1 MSSFLTKKALQ
12 NPTQPAKKGGGVFRF
27 FGRVFMMLGIMMFIS
42 MVISVVSFFSFFGGA
57 EKMKPLPDQF
67 VLAHSFKGTMPE
79 MPIVGSLLA
88 EFIAPPTSLYDFMR
102 TLNAAK
108 NDDRV
113 TAFVARVDDGEYSL
127 TQIETIRNAVIDFR
141 TSGKSAYIYANSIGG
156 FSNGTG
162 EYWLASA
169 FDEIWVQPVGT
180 VSVSGIYAE
189 QPFLKDVL
197 NKVGVEMEME
207 QRKRYKTGPEM
218 YTRANMSDENR
229 ETMQSI
235 VSGLMT
241 KISNDVTNA
250 RNIEK
255 YDFDRAVN
263 VSPLTVEEAK
273 RFNLI
278 DKIAYV
284 DELED
289 HVKQDS
295 EQPFIGL
302 GRYVGDMKGQLDLTS
317 DAAKI
322 AFIKIEGMILDA
334 DPMASLSAPKS
345 FVMPENI
352 AEARQISS
360 LIDEASKDE
369 NIKVIVLRINSP
381 GGSPTASET
390 IRRAVVKARKKGK
403 FVIASMGDVAAS
415 GGYWIAV
422 NANQIIASDVTIT
435 GSIGVYGG
443 IPNLK
448 GLWDKIGLNFD
459 HVSYGDN
466 AGMYSLNKSL
476 SDGERARLSAM
487 MDQVYKAFVDRVA
500 EGRMMD
506 VDSVENVAQGRAWTG
521 REAKENGLV
530 DLNGGFDF
538 TLKRATS
545 EAGGLDWRTASM
557 MVLPRHKDPFE
568 ELMELLNLPFGIRMP
583 AISQTMMQ
591 SLSPNAIATMP
602 ELNVSF

>member
-1 MSSFLTKKALQ
+1 
-12 NPTQPAKKGGGVFRF
+12 
-27 FGRVFMMLGIMMFIS
+27 MMLGFLMFIS
-42 MVISVVSFFSFFGGA
+42 MMVSLVSFFSLFGGA
-57 EKMKPLPDQF
+57 EKIKPLPDQF
-67 VLAHSFKGTMPE
+67 ILAHSFKGTMPE
-79 MPIVGSLLA
+79 MPIVGSIVA

-102 TLNAAK
+102 TLDAAK
-108 NDDRV
+108 KDDRV

-127 TQIETIRNAVIDFR
+127 TQIETIRNAVLDFR
-141 TSGKSAYIYANSIGG
+141 NSGKKAYIYANSIGG

-197 NKVGVEMEME
+197 DNIGVEMEME

-218 YTRANMSDENR
+218 YTRADMSDENR
-229 ETMQSI
+229 ETIGSI
-235 VSGLMT
+235 ISGLMT
-241 KISNDVTNA
+241 KISIDVA
-250 RNIEK
+250 KGRNISRH
-255 YDFDRAVN
+255 DFDRAMN

-273 RFNLI
+273 RLRLI
-278 DKIAYV
+278 DNIAYI

-289 HVKQDS
+289 HIKQGE
-295 EQPFIGL
+295 EQKFIGME
-302 GRYVGDMKGQLDLTS
+302 RYVSDMVGRLDFSGDP
-317 DAAKI
+317 AKI
-322 AFIKIEGMILDA
+322 AFIKIDGMILDV
-334 DPMASLSAPKS
+334 DPMASMSAPKS
-345 FVMPENI
+345 FVLPDNI
-352 AEARQISS
+352 AEARHITA
-360 LIDEASKDE
+360 LIDEASDDD

-422 NANQIIASDVTIT
+422 NANHIIASDVTIT

-459 HVSYGDN
+459 HVAYGDN
-466 AGMYSLNKSL
+466 AGMYSLNKPL
-476 SDGERARLSAM
+476 TDGERARLSAM
-487 MDQVYKAFVDRVA
+487 MDQVYRAFVDLVA
-500 EGRMMD
+500 EGRMMSMD
-506 VDSVENVAQGRAWTG
+506 KVENVAQGRAWTG
-521 REAKENGLV
+521 EEAKQNDLV

-538 TLKRATS
+538 TLKRAMA

-557 MVLPRHKDPFE
+557 MVLPRAKDPLG
-568 ELMELLNLPFGIRMP
+568 ELMELLNLPVGIKMP
-583 AISQTMMQ
+583 AISQTLMQ
-591 SLSPNAIATMP
+591 SLSPNAVATMP
-602 ELNVSF
+602 ELNVQF

>member
-1 MSSFLTKKALQ
+1 
-12 NPTQPAKKGGGVFRF
+12 
-27 FGRVFMMLGIMMFIS
+27 MMLGCLMFIS
-42 MVISVVSFFSFFGGA
+42 MMISLVSFFSFFGGA
-57 EKMKPLPDQF
+57 EKIKPLPDKF
-67 VLAHSFKGTMPE
+67 ILAHSFKGTMPE
-79 MPIVGSLLA
+79 MPIVGSIVA
-88 EFIAPPTSLYDFMR
+88 EFIVPPTSLYDFMR
-102 TLNAAK
+102 VLDTAK

-113 TAFVARVDDGEYSL
+113 TAFIARVDDGEYSL
-127 TQIETIRNAVIDFR
+127 TQVETIRNAVLDFR
-141 TSGKSAYIYANSIGG
+141 ESGKKAYIYANSIGG

-197 NKVGVEMEME
+197 NNIGVEMEME

-218 YTRANMSDENR
+218 YTRSDMSDENR
-229 ETMQSI
+229 KTMRSI
-235 VSGLMT
+235 ISGLMT
-241 KISNDVTNA
+241 KISIDVA
-250 RNIEK
+250 KGRNIAQV
-255 YDFDRAVN
+255 DFDRAVN
-263 VSPLTVEEAK
+263 ASPLTLEEAK

-289 HVKQDS
+289 HIKQGS
-295 EQPFIGL
+295 EQRFIGM
-302 GRYVGDMKGQLDLTS
+302 GRYVSDMKGRLDITN
-317 DAAKI
+317 DPAKV
-322 AFIKIEGMILDA
+322 AFIKIDGMILDA
-334 DPMASLSAPKS
+334 DPMASISSPKS
-345 FVMPENI
+345 FILPDNI
-352 AEARQISS
+352 AEARHISA
-360 LIDEASKDE
+360 LIDEASDDD

-422 NANQIIASDVTIT
+422 NANQIIASDLTIT

-466 AGMYSLNKSL
+466 AGMYSLNKPL
-476 SDGERARLSAM
+476 SDGERKRLSVM
-487 MDQVYKAFVDRVA
+487 MDQVYKDFVERVA
-500 EGRMMD
+500 EGRMMNMGK
-506 VDSVENVAQGRAWTG
+506 VEDVAQGRAWTG
-521 REAKENGLV
+521 EEAKDNGLV
-530 DLNGGFDF
+530 DLNGGFYF
-538 TLKRATS
+538 TLKRAMS

-557 MVLPRHKDPFE
+557 MVLPRHKDPLA
-568 ELMELLNLPFGIRMP
+568 ELMELLDLPIGIKVP
-583 AISQTMMQ
+583 SISQTLMQ

-602 ELNVSF
+602 ELNVQF